1 MAIGYPGSNKVEVVD
16 LASETT
22 VCQDLPDFPLSGILG
37 SIGGLGLRNNPFLCY
52 GNDCYTP
59 TNTTWVPSPG
69 LQSLFPV
76 RHSTSSG
83 FSNMIVAGGF
93 GGPTSAEIL
102 TSSGWIKLPD
112 LPQPLIWSCAVEISS
127 NTHLVIGGINSTSK
141 TVPSTYFFHRDSL
154 VWENGPPLNTA
165 RYGHSCGL
173 IRGENNTVNVIV
185 TGGLS
190 VAGNANSI
198 LDSVEVLDAG
208 STFWRAGPK
217 LPIKNFAS
225 QLVQDQNG
233 GIILIGGSPD
243 GDTAS
248 PSLIQLNSADP
259 GSEWI
264 VMKQQLKYPRAA
276 FTAFLIP
283 ENITDCS

>member
-1 MAIGYPGSNKVEVVD
+1 MAAGYPGLNKVEVVD

-22 VCQDLPDFPLSGILG
+22 VCQDLPDFPLSGIQG
-37 SIGGLGLRNNPFLCY
+37 SIGGLGLQNNPFLCI

-69 LQSLFPV
+69 LQSLFTV
-76 RHSTSSG
+76 QFSTSSG
-83 FSNMIVAGGF
+83 FSNMIVTGGF
-93 GGPTSAEIL
+93 GAEIL

-112 LPQPLIWSCAVEISS
+112 LPVPLIWSCAVEISS
-127 NTHLVIGGINSTSK
+127 NTHMVIGGINSSFQ

-165 RYGHSCGL
+165 RSRHSCGL
-173 IRGENNTVNVIV
+173 IKGKNNTVNVIV
-185 TGGLS
+185 TGGWS
-190 VAGNANSI
+190 VSGDANSI

-208 STFWRAGPK
+208 STTWRAGPK
-217 LPIKNFAS
+217 LPIKNLAA

-243 GDTAS
+243 ATTAS
-248 PSLIQLNSADP
+248 PTLIQLNSADP